1 MRAYVISDV
10 HLGSQ
15 HFLDA
20 LLEQF
25 LNELPD
31 GVALILNGDILDFV
45 HHDLPESHQRLLER
59 LRDASFSRRV
69 IWVYGN
75 HDDEYQME
83 DAGRIEF
90 CRDFRIGKQLY
101 INHGYDFDNVMSRYR
116 WFVRSFRCMHRFRMW
131 LGAEPVHVAQYA
143 KRWSLLYRYLRRS
156 VLIAATDYAREQ
168 GFEAVT
174 CGHTHFAEDVVAG
187 GVRYINTGSWTEL
200 PVHYIDVTDAGLDLK
215 NWDALAGTS
224 TAGEE

>member
-10 HLGSQ
+10 HLGSHHLQ
-15 HFLDA
+15 DD
-20 LLEQF
+20 LLERF
-25 LNELPD
+25 LNDLPD

-45 HHDLPESHQRLLER
+45 HRDLPDGHQRLLGR
-59 LRDASFSRRV
+59 IRDESLVRRV

-75 HDDEYQME
+75 HDDEYHM
-83 DAGRIEF
+83 DDPGRIEF
-90 CRDFRIGKQLY
+90 CREFSIGKQLY

-156 VLIAATDYAREQ
+156 VLIAATDYAREH

-174 CGHTHFAEDVVAG
+174 CGHTHFAEDVVTG
-187 GVRYINTGSWTEL
+187 GVRYINTGSWTEM
-200 PVHYIDVTDAGLDLK
+200 PVHYVDVGDDSVNLRIYGAHEGM
-215 NWDALAGTS
+215 A
-224 TAGEE
+224 